1 MDNTPK
7 VEIDMEGAKETEAKS
22 VGNHE
27 RGNYDSTIIS
37 DVPNLLSEQ
46 DDVDTNDNMGSK
58 SSTVEA
64 KSASQAI
71 SDAKTEEILSKGSTS
86 ITDVK
91 VSTKEDS
98 SDANELTSSV
108 INEEPILHR
117 MIHTKILEKD
127 NPFLEDNN
135 NQKKRENSNT
145 ISKSFTMAS
154 EKSNNI
160 KNPNG
165 EYLEREKQETISD
178 GSDIDVNQ
186 DNVNDFDITK
196 DENQLLSFQKGSTSN
211 NNKINNIGFDNVQ
224 QQTDSNKK
232 SPKLG
237 NKIVISEATKVS
249 EGQGRTFVAYTIV
262 NGTHSVK
269 RRYSDF
275 ESLRNLLMKLFPMV
289 LIPPIPEKQSLKNY
303 SKAITNSGTNYLLS
317 SDIAGSLESSLTR
330 INTSTANSDEKFIRH
345 RIKMLTK
352 FLNHLLNDQEI
363 MNTSIISE
371 FLNPN
376 TPNWND
382 FITNSPTFS
391 NLPKNVLQCNPLDPT
406 NTTRI
411 HASLPI
417 PTATT
422 QIQYPK
428 AKTNK
433 KKQRQKD
440 KEDDTTQEAAETK
453 SNDTKA
459 DIPAQPN
466 MANSFSVIE
475 RDYKLY
481 ESITNNEYKYN
492 KRIIKNISDMKTD
505 YKDVST
511 ELLQFSN
518 RELQQ
523 LDLAEQFL
531 YLSST
536 YDESSTVAG
545 TLVTSFNNNLLEQLS
560 ENVHMAGSVRELIK
574 FQKLKFVQKEMLR
587 KALKS
592 KKNQLTK
599 LQTEKNDF
607 SPVDKII
614 DQEMAKSH
622 QISFKRPEPEQQVE
636 QSYSGMFF
644 KGFNKIATIVKDSV
658 ITQDIDPDVLMESL
672 QKEIKELEETLVVA
686 EHDLDII
693 SKEIKEKQLVRFSE
707 IRQEEMSSI
716 MKNCARFLKEY
727 AEKNLKIWQDL
738 KKTQENDFEAK
749 S

>member
-1 MDNTPK
+1 
-7 VEIDMEGAKETEAKS
+7 
-22 VGNHE
+22 
-27 RGNYDSTIIS
+27 
-37 DVPNLLSEQ
+37 
-46 DDVDTNDNMGSK
+46 
-58 SSTVEA
+58 
-64 KSASQAI
+64 
-71 SDAKTEEILSKGSTS
+71 
-86 ITDVK
+86 
-91 VSTKEDS
+91 
-98 SDANELTSSV
+98 
-108 INEEPILHR
+108 
-117 MIHTKILEKD
+117 
-127 NPFLEDNN
+127 
-135 NQKKRENSNT
+135 
-145 ISKSFTMAS
+145 
-154 EKSNNI
+154 
-160 KNPNG
+160 
-165 EYLEREKQETISD
+165 
-178 GSDIDVNQ
+178 
-186 DNVNDFDITK
+186 
-196 DENQLLSFQKGSTSN
+196 
-211 NNKINNIGFDNVQ
+211 
-224 QQTDSNKK
+224 
-232 SPKLG
+232 
-237 NKIVISEATKVS
+237 
-249 EGQGRTFVAYTIV
+249 
-262 NGTHSVK
+262 
-269 RRYSDF
+269 
-275 ESLRNLLMKLFPMV
+275 
-289 LIPPIPEKQSLKNY
+289 
-303 SKAITNSGTNYLLS
+303 
-317 SDIAGSLESSLTR
+317 
-330 INTSTANSDEKFIRH
+330 
-345 RIKMLTK
+345 
-352 FLNHLLNDQEI
+352 
-363 MNTSIISE
+363 
-371 FLNPN
+371 
-376 TPNWND
+376 
-382 FITNSPTFS
+382 
-391 NLPKNVLQCNPLDPT
+391 
-406 NTTRI
+406 
-411 HASLPI
+411 
-417 PTATT
+417 
-422 QIQYPK
+422 
-428 AKTNK
+428 
-433 KKQRQKD
+433 
-440 KEDDTTQEAAETK
+440 
-453 SNDTKA
+453 
-459 DIPAQPN
+459 
-466 MANSFSVIE
+466 
-475 RDYKLY
+475 
-481 ESITNNEYKYN
+481 
-492 KRIIKNISDMKTD
+492 MKTD

-622 QISFKRPEPEQQVE
+622 QISFKRLEPEQQVE